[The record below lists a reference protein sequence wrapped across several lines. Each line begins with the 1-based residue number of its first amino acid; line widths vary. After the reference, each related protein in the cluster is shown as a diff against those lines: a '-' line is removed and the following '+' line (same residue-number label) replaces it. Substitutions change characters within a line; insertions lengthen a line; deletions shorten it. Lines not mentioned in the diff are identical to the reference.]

1 MTRNLITITLTM
13 KHDLLDQIDVGLLVY
28 CTKVTLSTES
38 VKLFNN
44 IISFQRLNLS
54 YE

>member
-1 MTRNLITITLTM
+1 MTRYLISITLTM
-13 KHDLLDQIDVGLLVY
+13 KHDLLDQIDVLVY

-54 YE
+54 YD